1 MIQEY
6 SRLTVADNSG
16 ARVAMVVKV
25 YGGSRRRFGYLG
37 DTVFVAIKDATPA
50 GAIKPGDKAKAVL
63 VRTRKEYRRQ
73 DGSYVRFDDNA
84 CVLIDEKGEPKG
96 TRVFG
101 PVARELRDR
110 KFAKIVSLASEV
122 V

>member
-16 ARVAMVVKV
+16 ARVAMVIKV
-25 YGGSRRRFGYLG
+25 YGGSHRRFGHLG
-37 DTVFVAIKDATPA
+37 DTVFVTIKDAVPA
-50 GAIKPGDKAKAVL
+50 GAVKAGDKAKAVV
-63 VRTRKEYRRQ
+63 VRTRKEFRRP

-84 CVLIDEKGEPKG
+84 CVLVDDKGEPKG

-110 KFAKIVSLASEV
+110 KFTKIVSLASEV